1 MTQRPPTTGKPE
13 RPRSGFPDWL
23 YLVFLIFLLLGPV
36 FDSDAGPEDW
46 ALAIGA
52 IVVSAAIYLLG
63 LRHQNLRDPAALA
76 LIVLGVGLTW
86 LGSAAMGVVPIY
98 ASALAAGFVDK
109 QTLIRR
115 LVIITAVTL
124 ASMLISPIPAP
135 YIFMVFVPAI
145 PLIWLIGYSVHA
157 DMNLHREAHT
167 LRAENARIQY
177 LATVTERE
185 RIARDLH
192 DLAGQALTAVALRSQ
207 LVQRLAATDPERAV
221 TEAEAIEATAR
232 ETLASLRETVAG
244 WRQVDLRDE
253 LDKGVK
259 TLEAADVEVGVAGDW
274 QRDLAPSVETIL
286 ALALR
291 EGVTNVVRHSS
302 AKTCQIRLDGDPGTV
317 TLEIIDD
324 GLGTRAAE
332 GSGLSGMRERVVA
345 AGGTMNVVG
354 GRGTTLRIDIPVG
367 G

>member
-1 MTQRPPTTGKPE
+1 MTQRPATTRKPE

-23 YLVFLIFLLLGPV
+23 YLVFLVFLLLGPV
-36 FDSDAGPEDW
+36 FDTDAGAEDW

-52 IVVSAAIYLLG
+52 ILVSAVIYLLG
-63 LRHQNLRDPAALA
+63 LKRRTLRTPAAVA
-76 LIVLGVGLTW
+76 LIVLGVGVTW

-98 ASALAAGFVDK
+98 AAALASGFVDK

-115 LVIITAVTL
+115 LAIITAVTL
-124 ASMLISPIPAP
+124 GSMLVSPIPVP

-157 DMNLHREAHT
+157 DMNLHRETHT

-221 TEAEAIEATAR
+221 AEAEAIESTAR
-232 ETLASLRETVAG
+232 ETLSSLRETVAG

-253 LDKGVK
+253 LDKGTK
-259 TLEAADVEVGVAGDW
+259 TLEAASVDVDVAGDW

-291 EGVTNVVRHSS
+291 EGVTNVVRHSQ
-302 AKTCQIRLDGDPGTV
+302 AKSCRISLDGDPGTV
-317 TLEIIDD
+317 SLEIADD
-324 GLGTRAAE
+324 GAGVGASE

-345 AGGTMNVVG
+345 AGGTMEVVG
-354 GRGTTLRIDIPVG
+354 SPGTTLRISIPVG

>member
-1 MTQRPPTTGKPE
+1 MTQRPATKGKPE

-23 YLVFLIFLLLGPV
+23 YLVFLVFLLLGPV

-52 IVVSAAIYLLG
+52 IVVSAVLYLLG
-63 LRHQNLRDPAALA
+63 LRRRTLRIPAAVA
-76 LIVLGVGLTW
+76 LIVLGVGVTW

-109 QTLIRR
+109 KTLVRR
-115 LVIITAVTL
+115 LAVITAITL
-124 ASMLISPIPAP
+124 GSMLISPIPVP

-221 TEAEAIEATAR
+221 AEAEAIETTAR
-232 ETLASLRETVAG
+232 ETLSSLRETVAG

-253 LDKGVK
+253 LDKGTK
-259 TLEAADVEVGVAGDW
+259 TLEAAGVEVRVRGDW

-302 AKTCQIRLDGDPGTV
+302 ATNCQITLNGKPAMVR
-317 TLEIIDD
+317 LEIVDD
-324 GLGTRAAE
+324 GTGLRAPE

-345 AGGTMNVVG
+345 AGGTMDVDG
-354 GRGTTLRIDIPVG
+354 AQGTKLRVSIPVG